1 MVHHQIY
8 VTRPDNQNLDQI
20 RDSDKTAIFECPE
33 KEVEEKEVAVEETD
47 GEKEK
52 SKPGKKKEED
62 EIHSYLGLLQ
72 RRGAGGYHGNNFGEP
87 RVVYIPPGT
96 YYPFLCYFYFY
107 FYFPRICSYSLFFP
121 IRMHKHG
128 IVCDSV

>member
-20 RDSDKTAIFECPE
+20 RDSDKTAIFECTE

-47 GEKEK
+47 GDEKEK
-52 SKPGKKKEED
+52 SKSGKKKEED

-96 YYPFLCYFYFY
+96 YY
-107 FYFPRICSYSLFFP
+107 FYFPRLCLYSLFPF
-121 IRMHKHG
+121 
-128 IVCDSV
+128 